1 MVWSQKMI
9 NKQRG
14 TIFAPNIQILY
25 IFMYNVRCVQYK
37 ICVLCSVHDSLY
49 TITFSVHTPYIYKF
63 TNMLFLYRK
72 MIIMNIYH
80 VKMIGRSKMHA
91 R

>member
-1 MVWSQKMI
+1 MVCSQKMI
-9 NKQRG
+9 NKQRD
-14 TIFAPNIQILY
+14 TIFAPNIKILY

-49 TITFSVHTPYIYKF
+49 TITFSVHTSYIYKF

-72 MIIMNIYH
+72 MIIMN
-80 VKMIGRSKMHA
+80 SFSTL
-91 R
+91 